1 MFASMKT
8 QKGKIG
14 LFCRGE
20 IILTTKQVP
29 KGPKHSSWP
38 CSHALEDAH
47 THIST
52 WSKLQIQPGQRGR
65 MRSSAQPA
73 LHGSALPP
81 GRDKATP
88 STTGQGA
95 QHQKGARWDTP
106 ALHHTRILPR
116 HHKLTETGLS
126 FIDPSVHSLASFK
139 ALVKS
144 SFPRDLPVKQP
155 PCPQNKH
162 RFCN

>member
-20 IILTTKQVP
+20 IVLTTKQVP

-47 THIST
+47 AHIST

-73 LHGSALPP
+73 LHGSAGAATWTWQSHSEHHRAGSPTPEGSKVGHPCPPPHQDPPQTPQINRNRTLFYRPLRPQLGLIQGSCKELLPK
-81 GRDKATP
+81 R
-88 STTGQGA
+88 
-95 QHQKGARWDTP
+95 
-106 ALHHTRILPR
+106 
-116 HHKLTETGLS
+116 
-126 FIDPSVHSLASFK
+126 
-139 ALVKS
+139 
-144 SFPRDLPVKQP
+144 P
-155 PCPQNKH
+155 PC
-162 RFCN
+162 